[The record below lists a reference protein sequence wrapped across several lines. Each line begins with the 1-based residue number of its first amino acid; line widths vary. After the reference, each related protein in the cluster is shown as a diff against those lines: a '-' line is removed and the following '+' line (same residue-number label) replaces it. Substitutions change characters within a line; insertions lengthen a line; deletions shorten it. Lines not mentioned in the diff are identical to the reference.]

1 MKVRKAFRMKGLTAK
16 QQDLLDFIGDFT
28 ENMHMA
34 PTIYEIAAHLGIRP
48 STAFVHLN
56 ALCKKG
62 AVSRSGKARSILI
75 TEPYRRHD
83 REAEFKSRAVTIR
96 GNAPYK
102 HLHFD
107 SRFYSLAQNCSE
119 LFALDIQADALP
131 DAGILCGDMLLLQQK
146 PVSAIHP
153 GNLVL
158 LEENGHS
165 IICRCLTRSKDM
177 LRMSANGGRILNL
190 SPGEIV
196 LLGCV
201 IGLQRR
207 YNHRG

>member
-1 MKVRKAFRMKGLTAK
+1 MKGLTVK

-28 ENMHMA
+28 KNMHMA
-34 PTIYEIAAHLGIRP
+34 PTIYEIAAHLGVRP

-62 AVSRSGKARSILI
+62 VVSRSGKARSILI
-75 TEPYRRHD
+75 AEPYNRRYG
-83 REAEFKSRAVTIR
+83 EAEFRSRSVLIR
-96 GNAPYK
+96 GNTPYK
-102 HLHFD
+102 HLYFD
-107 SRFYSLAQNCSE
+107 ARFFSLAQNCSE
-119 LFALDIQADALP
+119 LFALDLQEDAMP
-131 DAGILCGDMLLLQQK
+131 DAGILCGDMLLIQQK

-158 LEENGHS
+158 LEENGLPVL
-165 IICRCLTRSKDM
+165 CRCLTRSREM
-177 LRMSANGGRILNL
+177 IRMAACGGRILNL
-190 SPGEIV
+190 APGEII

-207 YNHRG
+207 YNPR